1 MTMNLIKKN
10 ITVLV
15 VGLML
20 FLASCQQPGGNNPG
34 SEYMPDMAHSVAYES
49 NHYNYYYNNTWSTEA
64 EYYEMAK
71 PRQPVKGTVARGMA
85 GDASGQIADGTMSHN
100 AIAHAAGG
108 SVPYYY
114 GDTDEERLR
123 ATNEIIRNP
132 YPITTEGMARGKD
145 LYNIFC
151 GICHGEKIDG
161 LGYLVR
167 DDGGKYLAAP
177 ANLASDEFIAASNGR
192 YYHAIIYGKNVMGGY
207 ADKLSYEERWQV
219 IHYIRS
225 IQAKNQK
232 LVYSEE
238 ENTFNGDIPGASI
251 AKAKLVNHTDEHSI
265 DDHHGDIHHTE
276 SSHMDGDDHHGHEEG
291 SHESDHTHGDD
302 SNHEHDHDNNDDHK

>member
-20 FLASCQQPGGNNPG
+20 FFASCQQPGGNNPG
-34 SEYMPDMAHSVAYES
+34 SEYMPDMAHSVAYEA
-49 NHYNYYYNNTWSTEA
+49 NHYNYYYNNTWSSE
-64 EYYEMAK
+64 EDYYNMAK
-71 PRQPVKGTVARGMA
+71 PRTPVKGTVARGFA
-85 GDASGQIADGTMSHN
+85 GDQTGNIASGTMSNN
-100 AIAHAAGG
+100 AIAHAPAG

-114 GDTDEERLR
+114 GNTEEERTR
-123 ATNEIIRNP
+123 AMNEIIRNP
-132 YPITTEGMARGKD
+132 YPITAAGIAKGKD
-145 LYNIFC
+145 LYNIYC

-161 LGYLVR
+161 AGYLVR

-177 ANLASDEFIAASNGR
+177 ANLISEEFLAASNGR
-192 YYHAIIYGKNVMGGY
+192 YYHAIMYGKNVMGGY

-225 IQAKNQK
+225 LQAKQSK
-232 LVYSEE
+232 LVYSEQ

-251 AKAKLVNHTDEHSI
+251 AKTKMVHHTEVHGIDDEH
-265 DDHHGDIHHTE
+265 GDVHHTE
-276 SSHMDGDDHHGHEEG
+276 SSHADGEDSHGHGEG
-291 SHESDHTHGDD
+291 SHDSDHTHGED
-302 SNHEHDHDNNDDHK
+302 SDHSSDHDHNDDH